1 MKENCAV
8 ILAAGEG
15 TRMKSEKPKAMAEVL
30 FKPMLRWVLD
40 AVIEAGV
47 KDICVVAG
55 YKSEIIEEYLHGE
68 CTLVRQTERLGTGH
82 AVKCAADFIAA
93 HSGANVLVLNG
104 DAPFMD
110 AVTISDALKAHTA
123 KKSGVTVISA
133 NVSEPFGYGRIV
145 RSADGEFKKIT
156 EEKEAS
162 AEEKLITEIN
172 SGAMWFNSDALSR
185 ALSLLR
191 NDNAKGEYYLTDT
204 IEIIRAEGSAAD
216 AFAASEPDVVLGANT
231 RVQLAELNSIAR
243 SAQLEKQMLSGVDI
257 PCADGV
263 IICPDAVIGTDTT
276 VLPGTII
283 KSGVKIGKGCTI
295 GPDTLLEN
303 SVVGDFSVLNSVQCH
318 ASRIGSGVTVGPF
331 VYIRPGCV
339 IADKVHIGDFVE
351 IKNSTV
357 GEGTK
362 LPHLTYI
369 GDSDIG
375 SGVNFGCGSVTVNY
389 TGKEKFRTTVRDGAF
404 IGCNTNLVAPVTV
417 GEKAY
422 TAAGST
428 ITHDVPDNALAI
440 ARSAQVDKEE
450 WVTRKKPYKNK

>member
-1 MKENCAV
+1 
-8 ILAAGEG
+8 
-15 TRMKSEKPKAMAEVL
+15 MKSEKPKAMAEVL

-40 AVIEAGV
+40 AVGAADI
-47 KDICVVAG
+47 KDVCVVAG
-55 YKSEIIEEYLHGE
+55 YKSEIIEEYLNAE
-68 CTLVRQTERLGTGH
+68 CTVVRQTERLGTGH
-82 AVKCAADFIAA
+82 AVKCAADFIKA

-110 AVTISDALKAHTA
+110 AVSVSDALLAH
-123 KKSGVTVISA
+123 KKNKSGVTVISA
-133 NVSEPFGYGRIV
+133 NVPEPFGYGRIV
-145 RSADGEFKKIT
+145 RSSDGAFLKIT

-162 AEEKLITEIN
+162 AEEKKITEIN
-172 SGAMWFNSDALSR
+172 SGAMWFDADALTK
-185 ALSLLR
+185 ALSLLK

-204 IEIIRAEGSAAD
+204 IEIIRKEGMKAD
-216 AFAASEPDVVLGANT
+216 AFAAACPDVVLGANT
-231 RVQLAELNSIAR
+231 RVQLAQLNKIAR
-243 SAQLEKQMLSGVDI
+243 DAQLEKQMLAGVDI

-276 VLPGTII
+276 ILPGTII
-283 KSGVKIGKGCTI
+283 KGGVTIGKGCTI
-295 GPDTLLEN
+295 GPDSLLEN
-303 SVVGDFSVLNSVQCH
+303 SSVGDFSVLNSTQCY
-318 ASRIGSGVTVGPF
+318 SSEIGSGVTVGPF

-339 IADKVHIGDFVE
+339 IADRVHIGDFVE

-440 ARSAQVDKEE
+440 ARSTQVDKEE